1 MTGPIHSISA
11 KERGFM
17 MRNTASAHRFWGR
30 MCLCLLAFCC
40 LLAAGAPV
48 AGALSYQY
56 DRKDKAVPA
65 PDGYACVR
73 QARSDQ
79 AEKGANWDPT
89 DLFIDEDGLINVLDS
104 DMGRIHVYDRELHYL
119 STLSFTEEGAEAFLM
134 GISGLYVD
142 GKGDDK
148 TYYVADPERERVFIA
163 DAKGAIV
170 REILRPDTEL
180 IDQSVTFAPT
190 KVQLDKNGNLYVLV
204 PGIYMGACVFSAK
217 DDFAFLTFI
226 GSNPVEATAF
236 LLADYFWKQVL
247 NQNQIDSMKRY
258 VPVSFENFT
267 LDAEGY
273 LYTVTNKT
281 SLGTQ
286 FTDEI
291 KKFNTNSLNILP
303 HQDYGDLELGK
314 TNDILQDTSYV
325 DIAVNE
331 GGYMAAL
338 DANLCRVAVFNQNG
352 DRLFTF
358 GERNNTVGG
367 FDTLTALDVF
377 GSDIYI
383 LDQNYETISL
393 FRPTAYGRDVLAAAD
408 LFGQGHYT
416 EAEPLWR
423 KVIGQNG
430 GFSLAYVG
438 LGKALLEQGDFQG
451 AMEYFRQGNDRDGY
465 SQAFSQYR
473 AQGMQTVFVG
483 IFAAVF
489 LLFILLLVAERRLKV
504 RSNYLVNPIHKS
516 LAGKV
521 RYTLFHPGE
530 GGYVLARHTDVKKT
544 GIFSLCVL
552 GVWFFASVVDWQYS
566 GFIFNPNNPEEFEVL
581 FHLLKTFGL
590 FALWVV
596 AGWFVSNLMDSSA
609 RLTDL
614 TVVSA
619 TALLPYITGVLLHT
633 AASNLLAKEEGGFL
647 TAMQVIL
654 ILWSA
659 AILIGGFREIH
670 EMSFRGA
677 LLSILFTLLGIL
689 LILFM
694 ALLLWSLFQQVFV
707 FFAQLW
713 DEIIK
718 MIG

>member
-1 MTGPIHSISA
+1 MMRPTDWISA
-11 KERGFM
+11 KERGM
-17 MRNTASAHRFWGR
+17 KMRNIAAGR
-30 MCLCLLAFCC
+30 GLRRRLGLCLLALCC
-40 LLAAGAPV
+40 LLTAGAPAAGAV
-48 AGALSYQY
+48 SYQY
-56 DRKDKAVPA
+56 DEKDKAVPA
-65 PDGYACVR
+65 PDGYTCVK

-79 AEKGANWDPT
+79 AEQGANWDPT
-89 DLFIDEDGLINVLDS
+89 DLFVDEDGLINVLDS
-104 DMGRIHVYDRELHYL
+104 GMGKIHVFDKDLHYL
-119 STLSFTEEGAEAFLM
+119 STLSFTEDGSEAFAM

-142 GKGDDK
+142 GRGENK
-148 TYYVADPERERVFIA
+148 TYYVADPDGERVFIA
-163 DAKGAIV
+163 NAKGEII

-180 IDQSVTFAPT
+180 IDESVTFAPT

-217 DDFAFLTFI
+217 DDYAFLTFL
-226 GSNPVEATAF
+226 GSNSVEATVF
-236 LLADYFWKQVL
+236 LLADYFWKQIL
-247 NQNQIDSMKRY
+247 NDTQIGSMKRY

-314 TNDILQDTSYV
+314 NESILQDTSYV

-331 GGYMAAL
+331 DGLMFAL
-338 DANLCRVAVFNQNG
+338 DANLCRVAVFTQNG

-358 GERNNTVGG
+358 GERNNTMGS
-367 FDTLTALDVF
+367 FDTLVALDVI
-377 GSDIYI
+377 GNDIYV

-393 FRPTAYGRDVLAAAD
+393 FRPTPYGQDVIEAAK
-408 LFGQGHYT
+408 LFGQGLYE
-416 EAEPLWR
+416 EAEPGWR
-423 KVIGQNG
+423 KVISQNG
-430 GFSLAYVG
+430 GFSMAYVG
-438 LGKALLEQGDFQG
+438 LGKAMMEQGDYRG
-451 AMEYFRQGNDRDGY
+451 AMDYFRQGNDRDNY

-473 AQGMQTVFVG
+473 AQGMQNVFVV
-483 IFAAVF
+483 IFAAFF

-504 RSNYLVNPIHKS
+504 RSNYLVNPMHKS

-521 RYTLFHPGE
+521 RYSLFHPGE

-552 GVWFFASVVDWQYS
+552 GVWFFASVIDWQYS

-590 FALWVV
+590 FALWVI
-596 AGWFVSNLMDSSA
+596 AGWFVSNLMNSSA
-609 RLTDL
+609 RFSDL
-614 TVVSA
+614 VVVSA
-619 TALLPYITGVLLHT
+619 TALIPYIVSVMIHT
-633 AASNLLAKEEGGFL
+633 AASNMLVQEEGGFL
-647 TAMQVIL
+647 TAVQVIL

-670 EMSFRGA
+670 EMTYRGT

-707 FFAQLW
+707 FFAQVW
-713 DEIIK
+713 DEFVK